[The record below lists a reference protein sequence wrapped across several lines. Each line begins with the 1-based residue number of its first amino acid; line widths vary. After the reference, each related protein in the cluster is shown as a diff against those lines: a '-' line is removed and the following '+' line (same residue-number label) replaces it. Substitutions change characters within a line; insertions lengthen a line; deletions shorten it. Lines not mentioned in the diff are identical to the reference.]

1 MAAPKYAQRIAR
13 LPAVFELLALHPDGL
28 LLTDLAERFDVPVDE
43 LREDLLAFFTA
54 DVGDLLTLFRPS
66 VLEFV
71 GLDGDDEDPH
81 RAEVVRIVDERP
93 ADELGVEYVDASEL
107 ALIYTAALALLEIS
121 PSDEDLAAAVDVL
134 TETMFGEVVPAGPAP
149 SWSRPL
155 ALLQEATSKRQQ
167 VKIVYSR
174 SWDVGVTE
182 RVIEPYRLMQTR
194 RGWEVDAGCDGDL
207 RTFLLSNIRSL
218 TVLETTFTPPVDLAA
233 RLEEQRTTSP
243 VRVRIPHEARWAADM
258 YAERVE
264 VVADAEDS
272 VTLDLELLPPLESRV
287 GLLLLAAGPDA
298 VVLSPTG
305 LVAAVPALARELLEH
320 HRG

>member
-121 PSDEDLAAAVDVL
+121 PSDEDLATAVDVL

-155 ALLQEATSKRQQ
+155 APLQEATSKRQQ